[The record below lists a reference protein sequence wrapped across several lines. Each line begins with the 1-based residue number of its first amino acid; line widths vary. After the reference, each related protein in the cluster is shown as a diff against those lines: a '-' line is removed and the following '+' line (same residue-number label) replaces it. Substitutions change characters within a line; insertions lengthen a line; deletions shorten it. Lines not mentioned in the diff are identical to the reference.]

1 MSRTGD
7 RVVNG
12 SYAAGWSIVRR
23 MPERA
28 AYALFERIA
37 DATWA
42 RHGRQVH
49 RLESNLRRV
58 LGPEATDAEVRHVSR
73 DAMRSYLRYWCD
85 AFRLPGWSR
94 QRIVETLVVHGEQI
108 LADALAAGR
117 GVVVALP
124 HMGNWDHAGA
134 WACVRHSEVVTVA
147 ERLEPEEVYER
158 FLDFRRALG
167 MEVLPLTGGA
177 AAYPI
182 LLRRVRAG
190 SLVCLLADRDLTS
203 HGIPVRFFGAEARFP
218 AGPAALAV
226 QSDAALIAVGL
237 WNQDGRNHV
246 RFHPPIDV
254 PAEGTRDERIAATSQ
269 AIADVFEREIT
280 EHPADWHM
288 LQRLWT
294 DDLDATKAPAS

>member
-7 RVVNG
+7 LIVNK
-12 SYAAGWSIVRR
+12 SYAAGWSVVRR

-28 AYALFERIA
+28 AYAMFERIA
-37 DATWA
+37 DTTWA
-42 RHGRQVH
+42 RHGHQVL

-58 LGPEATDAEVRHVSR
+58 LGPDVTDAELRHVSR
-73 DAMRSYLRYWCD
+73 DGMRSYLRYWCD

-94 QRIVETLVVHGEQI
+94 QRIVDTLVGHDEQI

-134 WACVRHSEVVTVA
+134 WACVRHSKVVTVA
-147 ERLEPEEVYER
+147 ERLEPEEVFER

-167 MEVLPLTGGA
+167 MEVLALTGDVP
-177 AAYPI
+177 AYPV
-182 LLRRVRAG
+182 LLRRARAG
-190 SLVCLLADRDLTS
+190 ALVCLLADRDLTS
-203 HGIPVRFFGAEARFP
+203 HGIPVQFFGAEARFP

-226 QSDAALIAVGL
+226 QSGAALIAVGL
-237 WNQDGRNHV
+237 WHEDGRNHV
-246 RFHPPIDV
+246 QFHPPIEIPED
-254 PAEGTRDERIAATSQ
+254 GSRDERIAAATQ
-269 AIADVFEREIT
+269 AIADVFEVEIT
-280 EHPADWHM
+280 KHPADWHM

-294 DDLDATKAPAS
+294 EDLDPAKAPKP